1 MAESFNKPHLRIKGF
16 STSEPYKYPRKVV
29 DSIQRNAVN
38 RTQQGNKLLAQFNQI
53 KTKFD
58 LDKEVELPGTELIK
72 DDVIYVQFFSA
83 WGFSFDFDQ
92 FTDNRASK
100 NFTLLNIQVEKDT
113 EGKERFKILVSLKE
127 GGISTFIKK
136 IEDYLNPEKDLKS
149 ENPKNEKLLVN
160 IDEIKEATIKAFW
173 TDGGS
178 HEFPSFM
185 ENVWWEVWFRKTDFD
200 SDKVTLQ
207 LETIGA
213 TIGESKLE
221 FAENVVWLVKA
232 TAKQLTNSVYLLDS
246 LAELRK
252 PQVLN
257 DFITQED
264 VTYDDQADWM
274 KDLVERI
281 KFENPTDG
289 EKVLVSLFDS
299 GVSNV
304 HPLLKNIVPD
314 DHLETWKYDWGPSD
328 TEPNGGHGTGMA
340 GLALYGNLTD
350 ALATTENIT
359 IYHGV
364 ESFKVC
370 HPSEKTDPKLFG
382 VIYQDGCSSLIISR
396 PNNNRVFCLSVTN
409 DGIIKGGRPS
419 SSSSALDKL
428 IYDNKNELSDAQ
440 LFVVSGG
447 NVTLNTA
454 EEYPGTNFIS
464 SIQDPGQAYNAITV
478 GAYTL
483 LDKLS
488 DSVYAPLAKHGGMS
502 PFNSTSGAWETQW
515 PNKPDIVFEGGNS
528 AIHPTGFVGNHVE
541 LSPISLHNNFRENL
555 FLPFNGTSSAAAL
568 AAKMM
573 AELRTAYPD
582 YWAETIRGLM
592 IHSANWT
599 EAMLEGRDISSES
612 DRRAILR
619 SVGYGVPNLFKAINS
634 ANNSLTLIAEEEIQP
649 YHKVNSDIKTNEY
662 HLFKLPWPKD
672 ILLNEVAENDAKI
685 TVTLSYF
692 IEPNPGNKQ
701 YSRSFYYH
709 SHELDY
715 KLIKAGESL
724 DVFKRRISSAD
735 ADDSEE
741 RPDTT
746 SEKWVIREKVRSK
759 GSIKKDLF
767 ETSGAELSD
776 RFYLAVYPKNGWYRS
791 RKKLEKFDTKVKYSL
806 IVTVE
811 TVKMDVDIY
820 TPIETLIKTTIPITT

>member
-1 MAESFNKPHLRIKGF
+1 MAESFNKPHLRIQGF

-38 RTQQGNKLLAQFNQI
+38 RTEHGNRLLTQFNQI
-53 KTKFD
+53 KSKFD
-58 LDKEVELPGTELIK
+58 LGKEVELPDVELLK

-92 FTDNRASK
+92 FTDNHASK
-100 NFTLLNIQVEKDT
+100 NYTLLNIQVEKNT

-127 GGISTFIKK
+127 GGISSFLKK

-149 ENPKNEKLLVN
+149 KKPKNDKLLVN

-178 HEFPSFM
+178 HEFPRFM
-185 ENVWWEVWFRKTDFD
+185 ENVWWEVWFRKAEFD
-200 SDKVTLQ
+200 ADKVKFQ
-207 LETIGA
+207 LEKIGA
-213 TIGESKLE
+213 TIGDSKLE
-221 FAENVVWLVKA
+221 FAENFVWLVKA
-232 TAKQLTNSVYLLDS
+232 TSKQLTNSVYLLDS
-246 LAELRK
+246 LSELRK

-257 DFITQED
+257 DFITHED
-264 VTYDDQADWM
+264 VTYDDQAEWM
-274 KDLVERI
+274 KDLVARTS
-281 KFENPTDG
+281 FENPTNG

-299 GVSNV
+299 GVNNV

-314 DHLETWKYDWGPSD
+314 AHLETWKYDWGRFD

-350 ALATTENIT
+350 ALATSENII

-364 ESFKVC
+364 ESFKIC
-370 HPSEKTDPKLFG
+370 DPSEKTDPKLFG
-382 VIYQDGCSSLIISR
+382 VIYQDGCNSLIISR

-409 DGIIKGGRPS
+409 DGIIEGGRPS

-428 IYDNKNELSDAQ
+428 IYENKIEPKDAQ
-440 LFVVSGG
+440 LFIVSGG
-447 NVTLNTA
+447 NVNINSV
-454 EEYPGTNFIS
+454 EEYPDVNFIS

-478 GAYTL
+478 GACTL

-488 DSVYAPLAKHGGMS
+488 DSVYSPLAKHGAMS
-502 PFNSTSGAWETQW
+502 PFNTTSGAWETQW

-528 AIHPTGFVGNHVE
+528 AVHPTGFVGSHDE
-541 LSPISLHNNFRENL
+541 LSPISLHSDFSKNL

-573 AELRTAYPD
+573 AELRTVYPD
-582 YWAETIRGLM
+582 YWAETIRGLL
-592 IHSANWT
+592 IHSADWT
-599 EAMLEGRDISSES
+599 EAMLEGRDIGLKS
-612 DRRAILR
+612 DRRALLR
-619 SVGYGVPNLFKAINS
+619 SIGYGVPNLFKAINS

-649 YHKVNSDIKTNEY
+649 YHKVKSDIKTNEY
-662 HLFKLPWPKD
+662 HLFELPWPKD

-685 TVTLSYF
+685 TITLSYF

-724 DVFKRRISSAD
+724 DVFKRRISSAY
-735 ADDSEE
+735 ADESEE

-746 SEKWVIREKVRSK
+746 SEEWVIRESLRSK
-759 GSIKKDLF
+759 GSIKKDF
-767 ETSGAELSD
+767 YNTSGAELSN

-791 RKKLEKFDTKVKYSL
+791 RKKLNKFDSKVKYSL
-806 IVTVE
+806 IITIE

-820 TPIETLIKTTIPITT
+820 SPIETLIKTTIPITT